1 MHAVGTMSPAL
12 PAPVLVINSIT
23 ARAGNNIASL
33 INLQSAAGTLSQFVL
48 VPEHELS
55 FFRGVEAANTSLCF
69 KQISILQDSQSS
81 LERLA
86 INSEI
91 CFFRNDECVGGCH
104 L

>member
-1 MHAVGTMSPAL
+1 MHAVGAMSPAL
-12 PAPVLVINSIT
+12 PALVLVIHGIT
-23 ARAGNNIASL
+23 PRAGNNIASL
-33 INLQSAAGTLSQFVL
+33 LNLQSAAGTLSCLIL
-48 VPEHELS
+48 VPEHALS
-55 FFRGVEAANTSLCF
+55 FFRGIETANTSLCF

-81 LERLA
+81 LERPA